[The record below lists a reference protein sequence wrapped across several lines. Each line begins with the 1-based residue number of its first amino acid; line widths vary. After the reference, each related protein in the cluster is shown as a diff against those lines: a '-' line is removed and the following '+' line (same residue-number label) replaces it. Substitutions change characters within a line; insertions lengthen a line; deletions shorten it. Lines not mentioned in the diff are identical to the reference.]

1 MLTYNNLF
9 EKEIK
14 QLVNDEVSRI
24 TEVILNGTAIQ
35 SMEDYRNYTG
45 QIKGLR
51 KIIEFCDFAQENLNK
66 R

>member
-51 KIIEFCDFAQENLNK
+51 KIIEFCDFAQETLNK